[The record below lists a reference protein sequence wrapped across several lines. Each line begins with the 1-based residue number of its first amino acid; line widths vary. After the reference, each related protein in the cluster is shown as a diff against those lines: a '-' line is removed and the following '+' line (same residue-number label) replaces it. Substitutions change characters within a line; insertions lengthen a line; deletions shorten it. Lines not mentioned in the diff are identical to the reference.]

1 MGEADRLAT
10 REHKRGGIRVNMPDQ
25 ELLIEVLEVRARE
38 GRETKLSP
46 KVTTILTDYVRELQ
60 KMARL
65 YPTTEKIHADIL
77 GICRPNA

>member
-1 MGEADRLAT
+1 MDE
-10 REHKRGGIRVNMPDQ
+10 N
-25 ELLIEVLEVRARE
+25 LLIEVLEFRAKE
-38 GRETKLSP
+38 GLETKLSP